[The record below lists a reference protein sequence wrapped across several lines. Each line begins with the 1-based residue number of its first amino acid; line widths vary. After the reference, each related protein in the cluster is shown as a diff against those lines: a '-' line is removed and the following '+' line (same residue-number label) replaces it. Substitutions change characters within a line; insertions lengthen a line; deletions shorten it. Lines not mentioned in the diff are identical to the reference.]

1 MKTEKD
7 LKEKLEELAKLV
19 KTIKLYGGKLLTSE
33 QKGKYTELRDRLEFR
48 LGELLLHS
56 KIEEADVKIDIFKQV
71 VELIRNP

>member
-1 MKTEKD
+1 MTEKD
-7 LKEKLEELAKLV
+7 LKEKLEELAKLI

-33 QKGKYTELRDRLEFR
+33 QKGKYTELQDRLEFR

>member
-7 LKEKLEELAKLV
+7 LKEKLEELAKLI

-33 QKGKYTELRDRLEFR
+33 QKGKYTELQDRLEFR

>member
-1 MKTEKD
+1 MTEKD

-33 QKGKYTELRDRLEFR
+33 QKGKYTELQDRLEFR

>member
-7 LKEKLEELAKLV
+7 LKEKLEELAKLA

-33 QKGKYTELRDRLEFR
+33 QKGKYTELQDRLEFR